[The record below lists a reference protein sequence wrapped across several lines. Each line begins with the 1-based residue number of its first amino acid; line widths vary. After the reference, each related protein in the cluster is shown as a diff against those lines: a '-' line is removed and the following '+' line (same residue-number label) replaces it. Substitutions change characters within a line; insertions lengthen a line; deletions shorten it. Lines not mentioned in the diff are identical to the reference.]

1 MMRAL
6 IPSACLLLLTA
17 LGGCADGVAT
27 SDPPQPV
34 SENPNR
40 FTYHTA
46 DFGHAVHF
54 VAAADTVSPGEM
66 KQLQDFLK
74 ASSAR
79 PEDKATVSGETS
91 PLGQRRSARVRDIL
105 AHAGLIVAPGVD
117 VNLAPNTVAIVLSE
131 QVVDEPPRCGTWP
144 LFAGDASSNAP
155 SLFLGCALRNNL
167 YHQVV
172 DKRDLAVGRTPGP
185 ADAEPGMRAVQK
197 YREGASDKKD
207 KEDSPSQNNAA
218 ADSATGAANAAASM
232 ANGTGNSNG
241 Q

>member
-1 MMRAL
+1 MRAFV
-6 IPSACLLLLTA
+6 PSACLLLLTA
-17 LGGCADGVAT
+17 LSGCVGT
-27 SDPPQPV
+27 SDPPKPIE
-34 SENPNR
+34 ENPNR
-40 FTYHTA
+40 FTYHTVDYPYA
-46 DFGHAVHF
+46 IHF
-54 VAAADTVSPGEM
+54 AAATDSLAPDEVGR
-66 KQLQDFLK
+66 LQSFLQH
-74 ASSAR
+74 SSAR
-79 PEDKATVSGETS
+79 PEDKVTVSGETT
-91 PLGQRRSARVRDIL
+91 PLGQSRSARVRDVL
-105 AHAGLIVAPGVD
+105 AHAGLDVVPGVD
-117 VNLAPNTVAIVLSE
+117 VNLTPNTVNIVLTE
-131 QVVDEPPRCGTWP
+131 KVVTEPPKCGDWP
-144 LFAGDASSNAP
+144 LFAGDAPSNAP

-197 YREGASDKKD
+197 YREGTSDKKD